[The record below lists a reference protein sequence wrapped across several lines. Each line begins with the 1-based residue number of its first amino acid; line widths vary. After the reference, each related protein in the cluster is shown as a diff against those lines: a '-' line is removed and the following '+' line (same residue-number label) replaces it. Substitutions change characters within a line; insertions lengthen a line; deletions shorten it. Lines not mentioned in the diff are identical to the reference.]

1 MINKP
6 IKCIIVDD
14 EPAAQAVIK
23 HFIGMV
29 DFIDVKT
36 VCYNAIEAK
45 KALHQYP
52 ETNLI
57 FLDINMPGESG
68 LNFYKQLEN
77 PPELILTTAYPQ
89 YAVEAFEI
97 NALDYLLKPISFE
110 RFMSA
115 INKVLDK
122 INTPDTTL
130 TQQIIIKSNKL
141 IHQVNLEELQMVE
154 AFGDYIKI
162 HTSEKIIVSNNT
174 LTNFLNQLPDY
185 FLRCHKSFVVNKNL
199 INLVEGN
206 TISINNLKIPIGQ
219 TYKALFLE
227 RLQQS

>member
-1 MINKP
+1 MTNKP

-14 EPAAQAVIK
+14 EPAAQAVMK

-29 DFIDVKT
+29 DFVEIKAI
-36 VCYNAIEAK
+36 CFNANEAK
-45 KALHQYP
+45 IALKTHP
-52 ETNLI
+52 DTNLI

-68 LNFYKQLEN
+68 LNFYKQLDN

-97 NALDYLLKPISFE
+97 NATDYLLKPIAFE

-115 INKVLDK
+115 LDK
-122 INTPDTTL
+122 VSDKIATPETKL
-130 TQQIIIKSNKL
+130 AQHIIIKSNKV

-206 TISINNLKIPIGQ
+206 TISINHLKIPIGQ
-219 TYKALFLE
+219 TYKTKFIE
-227 RLQQS
+227 RLQPS